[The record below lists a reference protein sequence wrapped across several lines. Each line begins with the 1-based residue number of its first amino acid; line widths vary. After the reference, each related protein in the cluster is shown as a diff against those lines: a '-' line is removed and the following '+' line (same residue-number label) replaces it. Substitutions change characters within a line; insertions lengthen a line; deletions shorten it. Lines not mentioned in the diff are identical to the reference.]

1 MFLENSG
8 LSNIRLLHCYEVF
21 WIHIIDTICSLL
33 KKHLS
38 MGTEQGILS
47 LRKDTFVGKKE
58 NTISYTRKVVYPWEK
73 DLMVYVMMGIM
84 LILHF
89 FMLIKQTLS
98 LLDETITS
106 NITFRKS
113 NVTNNLY
120 TDTTDVNT
128 IMNPLHFLKL
138 K

>member
-1 MFLENSG
+1 
-8 LSNIRLLHCYEVF
+8 
-21 WIHIIDTICSLL
+21 
-33 KKHLS
+33 

-128 IMNPLHFLKL
+128 IMNPLHFTSLPEIEVEVSSEVDFICNEWTLKKKL
-138 K
+138 TIEKY